1 MSVHLKKQLHFP
13 WLPSILHTYP
23 IIHALLHF
31 LTIVKKGFRKI
42 SSSCIVKSEFLSNIR
57 NFYWAILCTYIRPW
71 PDRTKLEGHQWVEA
85 LKNLT
90 YIWYL
95 RKDICQSIIQ
105 LTFFNVLWCSFHGR
119 TKLRLR
125 FRSYFLCS
133 KHHFATKLGLHL
145 LKWRF
150 RNMHVS
156 HHHHFL

>member
-13 WLPSILHTYP
+13 WLPSILHTHP

-42 SSSCIVKSEFLSNIR
+42 SSSCIVKSEFLSNIP
-57 NFYWAILCTYIRPW
+57 NFYWAILCTYVRPW
-71 PDRTKLEGHQWVEA
+71 PEEPN
-85 LKNLT
+85 LKGISELKPQKT
-90 YIWYL
+90 WHTFWYL
-95 RKDICQSIIQ
+95 RKDICQSIIF
-105 LTFFNVLWCSFHGR
+105 LAFFNVLWFSFHGR
-119 TKLRLR
+119 NWLR

-145 LKWRF
+145 PKWRF

-156 HHHHFL
+156 HHHQIL